1 MQHKT
6 TSPKET
12 QAIATLL
19 GRELGNAHIHRSGA
33 LIIAFTGDLGS
44 GKTTFIQGFARG
56 VGIKRRMVSPTF
68 TLMRRYAIPKTSPA
82 YRSGFRSL
90 VHMDAYRV
98 HTPRELT
105 VIRFGDWISDPTAI
119 VLIEWAE
126 LVRRLIPK
134 TALSVRFS
142 HGTRENQRT
151 IAIGR

>member
-1 MQHKT
+1 MHHRT

-19 GRELGNAHIHRSGA
+19 GRELGDARIHRSGA
-33 LIIAFTGDLGS
+33 LIIALTGDLGS

-68 TLMRRYAIPKTSPA
+68 TLMRRYAIPRTSPA

-98 HTPRELT
+98 HAPRELR
-105 VIRFGDWISDPTAI
+105 VIRFEEWISDPTAI

-126 LVRRLIPK
+126 LVRRLIPR
-134 TALSVRFS
+134 TALSIRFS
-142 HGTRENQRT
+142 HGTQENKRT
-151 IAIGR
+151 VSIGR